1 MKRGNGAHRELQR
14 ELRPPS
20 AMDLRGPFS
29 VLLIGLPVYALIM
42 WPGRESL
49 GTAVLGVA
57 CWLII
62 SYLFLFLLPW
72 RVELTADEFRW
83 HAVLRTGAVPLS
95 RVRSIR
101 RGDRSRVYFK
111 IDGVGGAVFTGTR
124 LIPSSTA
131 TAQRCTP
138 LSKLTRWPTGLISTA
153 PR

>member
-1 MKRGNGAHRELQR
+1 MVLTGSYNANYGRRQLWIYAG
-14 ELRPPS
+14 S
-20 AMDLRGPFS
+20 FS

-111 IDGVGGAVFTGTR
+111 IDGVGGSCLHRYALNPQFDSDRPAVHAVVQAHQMAHR
-124 LIPSSTA
+124 PDIDSSA
-131 TAQRCTP
+131 
-138 LSKLTRWPTGLISTA
+138 LGG
-153 PR
+153 